1 MIAKKMVKFVEGSSV
16 TRAMFEEGKKMAVE
30 FGAENVYDFSLGNP
44 SVEPPK
50 QVKEAIIETLN
61 EDAPNFVHGYMNN
74 SGYEEVRE
82 RIAQSLNR
90 RFDTKFSQNNIIMT
104 VGAAGGLNVALKTL
118 LDPGD
123 EVIAFAPYFGEY
135 NNYVANFDGVM
146 VVVPADVPSFQLDLE
161 TFAKKITAKTKAVIV
176 NNPNNPTGKKLDQTY
191 LRCLL
196 EHCREKNIT
205 VVLDEC
211 FIEFCEGECS
221 IISESKEYEHLLI
234 VRAFTKIYAIP
245 GVRLGYL
252 IGSDPLLLEKIKR
265 HLPEWNL
272 STFAQKAGIAC
283 VKERGYIEETVKYLK
298 DEREYL
304 IKELRAMGIMVF
316 AGEAD
321 FVLIYTKK
329 PLYAYLLTHGILIRD
344 CRNFKGLT
352 EGYYRIAIKSHKD
365 NQRLLK
371 AIGECNE

>member
-1 MIAKKMVKFVEGSSV
+1 MENVHGGDIYRNRIDLDFSVNINPSGIPKSVK
-16 TRAMFEEGKKMAVE
+16 AALYKAVE
-30 FGAENVYDFSLGNP
+30 SCDKYPDIEAQAL
-44 SVEPPK
+44 
-50 QVKEAIIETLN
+50 KEAVSSTLLIPQEQLLFGN
-61 EDAPNFVHGYMNN
+61 GASELFMAAVHALRPKKTMILAPSFY
-74 SGYEEVRE
+74 GYEY
-82 RIAQSLNR
+82 AA
-90 RFDTKFSQNNIIMT
+90 KA
-104 VGAAGGLNVALKTL
+104 VGS
-118 LDPGD
+118 
-123 EVIAFAPYFGEY
+123 EVIYFFLKQENDFLPQEGLLE
-135 NNYVANFDGVM
+135 AL
-146 VVVPADVPSFQLDLE
+146 SEKIDLL
-161 TFAKKITAKTKAVIV
+161 ILG
-176 NNPNNPTGKKLDQTY
+176 NPNNPTGKKLDQTY

-221 IISESKEYEHLLI
+221 MISESKEYEHLLI

-283 VKERGYIEETVKYLK
+283 VKERGYIEETIKYLK

-321 FVLIYTKK
+321 FILIYTKK
-329 PLYAYLLTHGILIRD
+329 PLYAYLLTQGILIRD